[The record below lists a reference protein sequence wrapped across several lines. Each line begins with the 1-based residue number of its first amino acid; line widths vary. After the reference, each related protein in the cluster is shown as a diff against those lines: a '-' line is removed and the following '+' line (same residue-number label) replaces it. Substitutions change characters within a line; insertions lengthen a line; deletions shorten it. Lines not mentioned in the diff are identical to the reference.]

1 MALRL
6 GIDIDGVLADFRNAF
21 RDTARE
27 CLRREVLSD
36 ALTDNSLSH
45 VDIDRVWNHIARR
58 PNWWMTLRAYEP
70 AAIAHLYTVARSN
83 KWEVCFLTKR
93 PASAGDSVQ
102 FQTQW
107 WLEQQG
113 FYLPAVITV
122 PGSRGDLANA
132 LRLDLAIDDQFVN
145 CAEIIGAGPT
155 KALLM
160 LRDPNPTM
168 RQHAIDRG
176 VGVVATLTETLP
188 ILHQLHELLQT
199 QRGRMIR
206 LSEWFRPTTSE
217 TLPQNPRSTR
227 PIPDAPTPANPI
239 A

>member
-1 MALRL
+1 
-6 GIDIDGVLADFRNAF
+6 
-21 RDTARE
+21 
-27 CLRREVLSD
+27 
-36 ALTDNSLSH
+36 
-45 VDIDRVWNHIARR
+45 
-58 PNWWMTLRAYEP
+58 MTLQAYEP
-70 AAIAHLYTVARSN
+70 AEIARLYALSRTY

-145 CAEIIGAGPT
+145 CAEIISAGPT

-160 LRDPNPTM
+160 LRDPDGAM
-168 RQHAIDRG
+168 HQHAIERG
-176 VGVVATLTETLP
+176 VGVVSTLAETLP
-188 ILHQLHELLQT
+188 ILQQLHELLQG
-199 QRGRMIR
+199 QRGKMIR
-206 LSEWFRPTTSE
+206 LSEWFRPQTAE
-217 TLPQNPRSTR
+217 TLPSNPRVSR
-227 PIPDAPTPANPI
+227 PLPDEAKPAKPVT
-239 A
+239 

>member
-27 CLRREVLSD
+27 CLHREVMSD
-36 ALTDNSLSH
+36 ALSDNSLSH
-45 VDIDRVWNHIARR
+45 IDIDRVWNHIGRR

-70 AAIAHLYTVARSN
+70 GEIAKLYSLARSN

-145 CAEIIGAGPT
+145 CAEIIAAGPT
-155 KALLM
+155 KAVLM
-160 LRDPNPTM
+160 LRDANSSM
-168 RQHAIDRG
+168 RQHATDRG
-176 VGVVATLTETLP
+176 VGVVSTLADTLP
-188 ILHQLHELLQT
+188 ILQHLHELLQN
-199 QRGRMIR
+199 QRGKMIR
-206 LSEWFRPTTSE
+206 LSDWFRPKATE
-217 TLPQNPRSTR
+217 TLPHNPRSTR
-227 PIPDAPTPANPI
+227 PIPDQPEPAKPLT
-239 A
+239 

>member
-27 CLRREVLSD
+27 CLRREVVSD
-36 ALTDNSLSH
+36 ALSENSLSH
-45 VDIDRVWNHIARR
+45 IDIDRVWNHIARR

-70 AAIAHLYTVARSN
+70 DEIAKLYALCALAQVGSLFPDEASSECRRRGAVPDAMVAGAAGVL
-83 KWEVCFLTKR
+83 
-93 PASAGDSVQ
+93 SA
-102 FQTQW
+102 
-107 WLEQQG
+107 
-113 FYLPAVITV
+113 AVITV

-160 LRDPNPTM
+160 LRDPNPAM
-168 RQHAIDRG
+168 QQHAIDRG
-176 VGVVATLTETLP
+176 VGVVSTLAETLP
-188 ILHQLHELLQT
+188 ILQQLHELLQS
-199 QRGRMIR
+199 QRGKMIR
-206 LSEWFRPTTSE
+206 LSEWFRPKASE
-217 TLPQNPRSTR
+217 TLPQNPRTVR
-227 PIPDAPTPANPI
+227 PIPDSAIEPKPVA
-239 A
+239 

>member
-1 MALRL
+1 MPLRL

-27 CLRREVLSD
+27 CLRRDVVSD

-45 VDIDRVWNHIARR
+45 VDIDRVWNYIARR
-58 PNWWMTLRAYEP
+58 PNWWLTLRAYEP
-70 AAIAHLYTVARSN
+70 AEIARLYALSRSHR
-83 KWEVCFLTKR
+83 WEVCFLTKR

-145 CAEIIGAGPT
+145 CAEIISAGPT

-160 LRDPNPTM
+160 LRDPNRAM
-168 RQHAIDRG
+168 HQHAIERG
-176 VGVVATLTETLP
+176 VGVVSTLAQTLP
-188 ILHQLHELLQT
+188 ILQQLHELLQG
-199 QRGRMIR
+199 QRGKMIR
-206 LSEWFRPTTSE
+206 LSEWFRPQTTE
-217 TLPQNPRSTR
+217 TLPPNPRVSR
-227 PIPDAPTPANPI
+227 PLPDESEPAKP
-239 A
+239 AT